1 MISYTKVRINIEIP
15 NKSGI
20 YIKKNIVI
28 IIEGKKEDVLKR
40 LKQKFEYDGPFME
53 RMLSVDPTGYK
64 YVDYIG
70 KQLEKV
76 ILALAGKKG
85 GLNVSQQEAIQNIL
99 SPLIIWFNNN
109 QDKITE
115 DDVWRAETQFRERTG
130 FVVDNIEK
138 IVNSP
143 KDINLYENPKFLE
156 SVMEVVNS
164 RKTNKEIEREAKSQA
179 EKLYED
185 NEILVI
191 RPKSFAA
198 SCYYGANTKWCTSS
212 KENSSYYEKYNRD
225 GKLYYF
231 IDKKENIKLAL
242 FVSNDKKIEVYNA
255 LDREIGIKG
264 LRETFPSQNV
274 LIDDLIG
281 VGNFI
286 KKLKEYSRGKIDIY
300 DLRDS
305 DSSISRVTQYNPHGQ
320 SEIVIEYGDD
330 NELLGQLDLTDD
342 DIWFLNVI
350 NSSYSNYEFMGSD
363 TVDDD
368 FKNGHLFYYELNK
381 ENRETFKK
389 IAEIVYPDKEYNID
403 DEDYRI
409 DLNNKLMDIFPKQI
423 EWILSDYQDEKN
435 SEMFSAAKEEI
446 EGELNSVLESS
457 DLEFYSSYDSIVTTV
472 ANLLSWSARLGIYN
486 TDAKSLVNQILE
498 TVNTGRIGGWME
510 NYYEYQN
517 PEYFDSVSFNNT
529 VSRRFDEILEE
540 LEEDENLS
548 EFLVLR
554 DRIIKKFKLN
564 TWYVLPKDK
573 TIKFSIKGFNKDE
586 NEIIVSIVKEGGSS
600 KKVSVSEENF
610 YNLLYQPELF
620 DLFGD

>member
-320 SEIVIEYGDD
+320 SEIVIEYGND

-368 FKNGHLFYYELNK
+368 FKNGYLFYYELNK

-389 IAEIVYPDKEYNID
+389 IAEIVYPDKEYNIE

-435 SEMFSAAKEEI
+435 SEMFSAAKEGI

-554 DRIIKKFKLN
+554 DSIIKKFKLN

>member
-1 MISYTKVRINIEIP
+1 M
-15 NKSGI
+15 
-20 YIKKNIVI
+20 I

-320 SEIVIEYGDD
+320 SEIVIEYGND

-368 FKNGHLFYYELNK
+368 FKNGYLFYYELNK

-389 IAEIVYPDKEYNID
+389 IAEIVYPDKEYNIE

-409 DLNNKLMDIFPKQI
+409 NLNNKLMGIFPKQI

-554 DRIIKKFKLN
+554 DSIIKKFKLN

>member
-1 MISYTKVRINIEIP
+1 M
-15 NKSGI
+15 
-20 YIKKNIVI
+20 I

-320 SEIVIEYGDD
+320 SEIVIEYGND

-368 FKNGHLFYYELNK
+368 FKNGYLFYYELNK

-389 IAEIVYPDKEYNID
+389 IAEIVYPDKEYNIE

-409 DLNNKLMDIFPKQI
+409 NLNNKLMGIFPKQI

>member
-1 MISYTKVRINIEIP
+1 LKFQTNLVFIL
-15 NKSGI
+15 
-20 YIKKNIVI
+20 KKNIVI

-320 SEIVIEYGDD
+320 SEIVIEYGND

-368 FKNGHLFYYELNK
+368 FKNGYLFYYELNK

-389 IAEIVYPDKEYNID
+389 IAEIVYPDKEYNIE

-409 DLNNKLMDIFPKQI
+409 NLNNKLMGIFPKQI